1 MNRINYLKQ
10 SLFAV
15 MTFVAAASAPATAAD
30 VGVSVSVGQPGF
42 YGRVDIGDYPYPQPT
57 LIYREPVIIHRSN
70 VVYEPVYLH
79 VPPRHAQR
87 WRYYCGRYGAC
98 GQPVY
103 FVQDRWY
110 NQVYVP
116 QYREWHGGHEWREH
130 ERHDRHWD
138 HDRDH
143 GRGYGHDRDHWHDRH

>member
-1 MNRINYLKQ
+1 MKRINYLKH
-10 SLFAV
+10 SLFAL
-15 MTFVAAASAPATAAD
+15 TLIAAATTPATAAD
-30 VGVSVSVGQPGF
+30 VGVSVAVGQPGF
-42 YGRVDIGDYPYPQPT
+42 YGRVDIGEYPYPQPT
-57 LIYREPVIIHRSN
+57 LIYREPVIIHRSAD

-79 VPPRHAQR
+79 VPVVHARR
-87 WRYYCGRYGAC
+87 WHYYCGRYDAC

-116 QYREWHGGHEWREH
+116 QYREWHGGHEWRDH
-130 ERHDRHWD
+130 EWHD

-143 GRGYGHDRDHWHDRH
+143 GRGYGHDRGHGHGHDRH